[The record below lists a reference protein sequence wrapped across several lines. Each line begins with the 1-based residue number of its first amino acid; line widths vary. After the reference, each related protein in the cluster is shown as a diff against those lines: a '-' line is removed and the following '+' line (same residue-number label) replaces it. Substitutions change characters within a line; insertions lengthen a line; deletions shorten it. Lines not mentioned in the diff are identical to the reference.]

1 MKKLNQV
8 MCIGVVG
15 LLSVGLAAQS
25 TDPQQSMPHTWSG
38 GTALP
43 WIVGHV
49 SPLAG
54 SHPTIGYPGAAA
66 FFRLRRAPCHRF
78 RRDTFVTDSEWA
90 CDL

>member
-1 MKKLNQV
+1 

-25 TDPQQSMPHTWSG
+25 TDPQQPMPHTWSG

-49 SPLAG
+49 
-54 SHPTIGYPGAAA
+54 
-66 FFRLRRAPCHRF
+66 
-78 RRDTFVTDSEWA
+78 
-90 CDL
+90 